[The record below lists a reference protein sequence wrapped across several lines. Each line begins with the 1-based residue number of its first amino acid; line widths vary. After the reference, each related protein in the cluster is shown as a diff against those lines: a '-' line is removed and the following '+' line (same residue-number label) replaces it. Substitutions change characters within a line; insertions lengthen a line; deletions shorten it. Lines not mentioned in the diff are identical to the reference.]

1 MKLPKLEELNNPR
14 FLDEAFIPEKN
25 AQWIRASRLR
35 RNVYLVLF
43 LIGIACVLITSFS
56 RDYLLTVLA
65 LFLAMLSLV
74 VMSKY
79 DTPAPLPDKTQ
90 AARIGTRPKW
100 RDDVLVVRL
109 NATH

>member
-43 LIGIACVLITSFS
+43 LIGNCLRLDHFIQP
-56 RDYLLTVLA
+56 R
-65 LFLAMLSLV
+65 LSA
-74 VMSKY
+74 
-79 DTPAPLPDKTQ
+79 DRARPLPSH
-90 AARIGTRPKW
+90 ALAR
-100 RDDVLVVRL
+100 RDEQI
-109 NATH
+109 